1 MQNRII
7 IIGQTPS
14 HKNSKRMFIA
24 RNTGK
29 FFPANN
35 DKYLVWKDAA
45 IVAIKNSH
53 VKFTEPVALAVT
65 FFMGDRRSRD
75 LDNMLASVQDALV
88 SAGAI
93 IDDDD
98 HFLPMVFAKSG
109 GYDPANPRVEITFF
123 RVAWNRDMQD
133 WSVDKSITDWI

>member
-1 MQNRII
+1 MQNRIVI
-7 IIGQTPS
+7 LGQTPS

-65 FFMGDRRSRD
+65 FFVGDHRSRD
-75 LDNMLASVQDALV
+75 LDNMLASVQDALT

-93 IDDDD
+93 TDDDSQ
-98 HFLPMVFAKSG
+98 FLPMVFAKSG
-109 GYDPANPRVEITFF
+109 GYDQLNPRAEITFF
-123 RVAWNRDMQD
+123 RAVLDEKTQTWA
-133 WSVDKSITDWI
+133 VDQTIADWI